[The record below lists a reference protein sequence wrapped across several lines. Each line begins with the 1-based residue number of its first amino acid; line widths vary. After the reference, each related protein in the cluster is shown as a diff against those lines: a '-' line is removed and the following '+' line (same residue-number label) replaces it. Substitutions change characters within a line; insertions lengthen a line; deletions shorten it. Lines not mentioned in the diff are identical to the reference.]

1 MVMLI
6 LSICS
11 ATPCTSGIEEAV
23 AKPAVKAKIVM
34 MSIYFRIRN
43 PLIFGAKVKK
53 TSETSKFSGEKMV
66 DLGYFAPKE
75 M

>member
-1 MVMLI
+1 M
-6 LSICS
+6 
-11 ATPCTSGIEEAV
+11 
-23 AKPAVKAKIVM
+23 
-34 MSIYFRIRN
+34 
-43 PLIFGAKVKK
+43 FGAKVKK